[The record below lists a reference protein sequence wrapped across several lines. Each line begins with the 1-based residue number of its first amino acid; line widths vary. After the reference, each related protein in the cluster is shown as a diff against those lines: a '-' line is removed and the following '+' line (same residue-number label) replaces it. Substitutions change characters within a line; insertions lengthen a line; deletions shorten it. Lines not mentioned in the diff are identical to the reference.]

1 MTVGAGHKVKRF
13 VDSSTFGPKETAACL
28 LSINTAV
35 FLSLLAGGLKCPVC
49 NFVYGTKWEFNR
61 HLKNKHG
68 LKVVEIDEDPKLEV
82 TL

>member
-1 MTVGAGHKVKRF
+1 MTVGAEHKVKRF
-13 VDSSTFGPKETAACL
+13 VDSSTFAQKETAACL
-28 LSINTAV
+28 FSINTAV